1 MSLQSLSGNE
11 RNKQV
16 IRRLLRGGTAQLGRA
31 LIFAGPAGIGK
42 RQFALAMAKAAN
54 CLAPTGDD
62 RGGEQPDSCD
72 QCPTCR
78 RIDAGA
84 YGDVTLLAPDGQS
97 IRIAQTR
104 AMNEEIFYR
113 PREGRQR
120 FFLIDE
126 ADRLRE
132 EAANSILKTLE
143 EPPSTS
149 TIILITSRPDSLL
162 PTIRS
167 RAQRLNFNP
176 LTVPEMSALLATRQQ
191 RPVEENALIARLSG
205 GSPGRAL
212 LIDLSVYRQERRI
225 LIELLELLAG
235 RDQRHRILKAAE
247 YIAKKERGE
256 FEESLVTIE
265 ALLRDL
271 VLLAAGSDPDRIAN
285 TDVAD
290 QLKDLARRVGVER
303 LLSWAQ
309 SFSTLRLQQLVN
321 VNRQLATEALLLS
334 LQLSS
339 SPRGANPTPGSRI
352 IA

>member
-1 MSLQSLSGNE
+1 
-11 RNKQV
+11 
-16 IRRLLRGGTAQLGRA
+16 
-31 LIFAGPAGIGK
+31 
-42 RQFALAMAKAAN
+42 
-54 CLAPTGDD
+54 
-62 RGGEQPDSCD
+62 
-72 QCPTCR
+72 
-78 RIDAGA
+78 
-84 YGDVTLLAPDGQS
+84 
-97 IRIAQTR
+97 
-104 AMNEEIFYR
+104 EIFYR